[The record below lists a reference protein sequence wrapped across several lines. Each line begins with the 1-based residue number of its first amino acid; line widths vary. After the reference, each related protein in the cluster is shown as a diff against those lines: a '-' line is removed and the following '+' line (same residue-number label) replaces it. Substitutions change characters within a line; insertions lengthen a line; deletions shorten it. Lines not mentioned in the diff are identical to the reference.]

1 MSRKVDAAPAIESS
15 QEAAGKHVANA
26 SPNGPERQRHGILRR
41 RRKAS
46 ARVYRVDVCPA
57 CGLRIRDK
65 VAARLGFCDQ
75 CHEFT
80 GMCGAG
86 RRVVCP
92 DMMTRT
98 SWHTPCT
105 ELGAVAWAINQGQGL
120 SGTMLCATGS
130 GQRMASAAVMRLP
143 HPAAH
148 SDALVVGGLDHQ
160 RRPVVPVD
168 VVVDARGRLEHP
180 TGVVVQV

>member
-120 SGTMLCATGS
+120 SGTMLCHLHDAQVRS
-130 GQRMASAAVMRLP
+130 GGTPWLVEAAPLDQASGWRPPQSGDSPTLP
-143 HPAAH
+143 
-148 SDALVVGGLDHQ
+148 
-160 RRPVVPVD
+160 
-168 VVVDARGRLEHP
+168 P
-180 TGVVVQV
+180 TRTL

>member
-1 MSRKVDAAPAIESS
+1 MSHKVDAAHTIASG
-15 QEAAGKHVANA
+15 QEAVGKNAASA
-26 SPNGPERQRHGILRR
+26 SPTGLERQRQGTLWRR
-41 RRKAS
+41 RRVS
-46 ARVYRVDVCPA
+46 ARVNSVDVCPA

-65 VAARLGFCDQ
+65 VAARLGFCDP

-120 SGTMLCATGS
+120 SSTMLCHLHDAQVRSGATPWLVEAAPLDQSRVSRRQQS
-130 GQRMASAAVMRLP
+130 GHS
-143 HPAAH
+143 PAPA
-148 SDALVVGGLDHQ
+148 
-160 RRPVVPVD
+160 
-168 VVVDARGRLEHP
+168 P
-180 TGVVVQV
+180 TRAF

>member
-1 MSRKVDAAPAIESS
+1 MSHKVDAPAIESG
-15 QEAAGKHVANA
+15 QDAFGNNIANA
-26 SPNGPERQRHGILRR
+26 SPVGPARQRQGLLRR
-41 RRKAS
+41 RRKGS

-65 VAARLGFCDQ
+65 VAARLGFCDR

-105 ELGAVAWAINQGQGL
+105 ELGAVAWSINQGQGL
-120 SGTMLCATGS
+120 SRTMLCHVHDAQVRS
-130 GQRMASAAVMRLP
+130 GGTPWLVEAAP
-143 HPAAH
+143 
-148 SDALVVGGLDHQ
+148 LDQ
-160 RRPVVPVD
+160 
-168 VVVDARGRLEHP
+168 ARGSRPQQSGDSPALPP
-180 TGVVVQV
+180 TRTL